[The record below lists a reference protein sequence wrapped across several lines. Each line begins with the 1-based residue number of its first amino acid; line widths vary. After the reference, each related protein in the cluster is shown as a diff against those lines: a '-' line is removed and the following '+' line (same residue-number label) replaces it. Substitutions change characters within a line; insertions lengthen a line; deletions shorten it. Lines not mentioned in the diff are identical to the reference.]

1 MNRIRRPSLGLLVFL
16 LLAATLAFADSDRDP
31 PGRVARLQ
39 YLSGSVSTQPGGT
52 GDWVAGE
59 LNRPLTT
66 GDNIWADK
74 DSRAELNVGTGLLR
88 MDENTSLTLTNVSDR
103 TVQVQLHQGT
113 LNLHVRRLY
122 DGEIYEV
129 DTPNMAFT
137 IQKSGDYRFDAD
149 PDKDTT
155 LVTVWKGEGDATGKG
170 PAVRV
175 RSGEQAHFTGT
186 ELASSVHP
194 APSPD
199 GFDDWC
205 RVRDRREDHV
215 VSARYV
221 SPDVIGYED
230 LDGYGHWRWAPDYGW
245 VWVPVVAAD
254 WAPYHYGHWIW
265 VAPWGWTWV
274 DDAPWG
280 FAPFHYGRWV
290 YWGGFWGWAP
300 GPRYYRSFYSPAL
313 VAWFGG
319 PGWGVSFGFGPG
331 IGWCPLGFGEPFFP
345 YYRVSPFYFNRI
357 NIYNTRIVNINRWS
371 RDYFRGPHGTVPRF
385 HYANYRVRGGF
396 TAVPQRAFANSDPV
410 ARSAFSP
417 RGNGWR
423 DARPIGRVPVQPT
436 RRAELGG
443 NIARG
448 PSMRGADRPAM
459 SRLGGPA
466 RGSQMAAADRA
477 NRPFSGR
484 PSEAGA
490 SSGRRFVPRPPAAG
504 ERSTLAGA
512 AGDRRY
518 VPRPSEG
525 NSAMRG
531 AGNSPRFGG
540 SQGARPEGRIGGPE
554 NRLGGPANS
563 PRSRSVPR
571 PPQGSTPGRSAGR
584 SPEMSGRGG
593 SSVPRPTG
601 RVLPSERA
609 YARESSPR
617 YSSPRSESYG
627 RGYSRPDAYNR
638 GYSSPRS
645 DSGRGYSSPRAES
658 YGRGYP
664 SRSGGYSVGP
674 SRGSGGYSGYGG
686 SSARGSYGGSYSRG
700 GGGGSYS
707 RGGGGGSRGGGQS
720 GSGGSRGSSSGH
732 SGRR

>member
-1 MNRIRRPSLGLLVFL
+1 MNRLRRPTLGLLLFL
-16 LLAATLAFADSDRDP
+16 LLAATLAFADSDQDP

-39 YLSGSVSTQPGGT
+39 YITGSVSTQPGGT

-59 LNRPLTT
+59 VNRPLTT

-74 DSRAELNVGTGLLR
+74 DSRAELTVGTGLLR

-103 TVQVQLHQGT
+103 SVQVQLHQGT
-113 LNLHVRRLY
+113 LNLHVRHLY

-129 DTPNMAFT
+129 DTPNLAFT

-149 PDKDTT
+149 AEKDTS

-175 RSGEQAHFTGT
+175 RSGEQARFSG
-186 ELASSVHP
+186 EEVSSGVHA

-230 LDGYGHWRWAPDYGW
+230 LDGYGHWRWVPEYGW
-245 VWVPVVAAD
+245 VWVPTVDAG

-265 VAPWGWTWV
+265 VGPWGWTWV

-290 YWGGFWGWAP
+290 HWGGYWGWAP
-300 GPRYYRSFYSPAL
+300 GPRYYRSFYAPAL

-331 IGWCPLGFGEPFFP
+331 IGWCPLGWGEPFFP
-345 YYRVSPFYFNRI
+345 YYRVSRFYFNRV
-357 NIYNTRIVNINRWS
+357 NIYNTRIGNINRWS
-371 RDYFRGPHGTVPRF
+371 RDYFRNPHGTVSRL

-423 DARPIGRVPVQPT
+423 DPRPIGRVPVQPT

-448 PSMRGADRPAM
+448 PAMRGADRSTM
-459 SRLGGPA
+459 SRPGGPS
-466 RGSQMAAADRA
+466 RGPQIASGDRT
-477 NRPFSGR
+477 NRAFSGR
-484 PSEAGA
+484 PSEAG
-490 SSGRRFVPRPPAAG
+490 SLSGRRFVPRPPSAG
-504 ERSTLAGA
+504 ERASIGGRGGMGNA
-512 AGDRRY
+512 ATGRRD
-518 VPRPSEG
+518 VPRPPQG
-525 NSAMRG
+525 NSAMRA

-540 SQGARPEGRIGGPE
+540 AQGTRPE
-554 NRLGGPANS
+554 NRVGEPGNS
-563 PRSRSVPR
+563 GRSRSVPR
-571 PPQGSTPGRSAGR
+571 PAEGATPGRSMGR
-584 SPEMSGRGG
+584 SPEASARGNW
-593 SSVPRPTG
+593 SVPRPSG
-601 RVLPSERA
+601 RVLPSDRGQGRW
-609 YARESSPR
+609 RESSPR
-617 YSSPRSESYG
+617 YSSPRS
-627 RGYSRPDAYNR
+627 DYNR
-638 GYSSPRS
+638 GYSSPRA
-645 DSGRGYSSPRAES
+645 DYGRGYSSPRAES
-658 YGRGYP
+658 SGRGYSSP
-664 SRSGGYSVGP
+664 RSGGYSAGP
-674 SRGSGGYSGYGG
+674 SRGYGGYSGGG
-686 SSARGSYGGSYSRG
+686 SVRGSAPSSRGGGSYSRG

-707 RGGGGGSRGGGQS
+707 RGGGGGGARSGG
-720 GSGGSRGSSSGH
+720 GGSRSSSSGH